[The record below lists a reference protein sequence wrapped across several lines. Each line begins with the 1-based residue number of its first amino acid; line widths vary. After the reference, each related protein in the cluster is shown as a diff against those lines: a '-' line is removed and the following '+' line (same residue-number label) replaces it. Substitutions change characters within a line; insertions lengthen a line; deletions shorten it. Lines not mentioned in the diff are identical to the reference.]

1 MTYFSGVRMMAF
13 INTNNEILKIAN
25 GCFQGYEMKYSSN
38 FKKFIISG
46 TRFFAFKIKI
56 TSEIYRFLTFGYN
69 SQNKLQG
76 HLMNHEKIVVVSN
89 DDSKSLAI

>member
-1 MTYFSGVRMMAF
+1 
-13 INTNNEILKIAN
+13 
-25 GCFQGYEMKYSSN
+25 MKYSSN

-69 SQNKLQG
+69 SQNKLQD

>member
-25 GCFQGYEMKYSSN
+25 GCFQGYGMKYSSN

-46 TRFFAFKIKI
+46 TRFFLPLK
-56 TSEIYRFLTFGYN
+56 L
-69 SQNKLQG
+69 KLQVKFIG
-76 HLMNHEKIVVVSN
+76 F
-89 DDSKSLAI
+89 